1 MRCITVRRAAGL
13 SIALIL
19 LAGTAAITAAQ
30 SESQVQQGIQ
40 ALQNIQAA
48 FRSVAQRVQPT
59 VVEVNVVDVVKR
71 PVLRFESPFD
81 FFFGRRG
88 ERDSRDKEEREY
100 RRPGLGS
107 GVIVRKTGNR
117 LYVLTNNHVVSSA
130 DEITVKLIDGRVF
143 EASLVGGDEKKDL
156 ALVVFETPQSVPV
169 AVLGDSDSVEV
180 GDWALA
186 IGNPFGFESTVTVG
200 VISAV
205 GRHPIPGRRMGIFTD
220 YLQTDAAINQGN
232 SGGALVNIKG
242 QVIGIN
248 TWIASPSGGSVG
260 LGFAIPI
267 NNAKKTIDDFIT
279 KGKVEYGWLGITVG
293 NMPSEVAE
301 DLKVKGK
308 AGALVYGVFNDSPAA
323 KAGVLPGDYITHI
336 GGEAIRDSNH
346 LLSIVGNLPP
356 GKSVRF
362 DLIRDSKPK
371 GPTVKIEAR
380 AEEKEIAKQRKKIW
394 PGISVVKVTER
405 LRKQLNLS
413 RSAGEV
419 IVGVVRKG
427 SPSDIVGFRSGDIVK
442 KINGRNVRDVAEFYR
457 LLNDRSKRQLM
468 FTIFREGNEIL
479 IGLVRQ

>member
-1 MRCITVRRAAGL
+1 MQNATVRRATGL
-13 SIALIL
+13 SIGIMLI
-19 LAGTAAITAAQ
+19 AGIAAVAAAQ
-30 SESQVQQGIQ
+30 STDQVQQGIQ
-40 ALQNIQAA
+40 TLQNIQAA
-48 FRSVAQRVQPT
+48 FRSVAQKVQPT

-71 PVLRFESPFD
+71 PVFRFESPFD
-81 FFFGRRG
+81 FFFGQRG
-88 ERDSRDKEEREY
+88 DRDSKDKEEREY

-130 DEITVKLIDGRVF
+130 DEITIKLIDERVF
-143 EASLVGGDEKKDL
+143 EASLVGRDEKKDL

-169 AVLGDSDSVEV
+169 AELGDSDSAEV

-205 GRHPIPGRRMGIFTD
+205 GRRSIPGRRNGGFTD
-220 YLQTDAAINQGN
+220 YIQTDAAINQGN

-267 NNAKKTIDDFIT
+267 NNAKKAIDDLIS

-293 NMPSEVAE
+293 NMPAEVAE

-308 AGALVYGVFNDSPAA
+308 SGALVHGVFEDSPAA

-336 GGEAIRDSNH
+336 GGEDVRDPSH
-346 LLSIVGNLPP
+346 LLRIVGNLMP
-356 GKSVRF
+356 GKSIRF
-362 DLIRDSKPK
+362 DLIRDRKRK
-371 GPTVKIEAR
+371 QLNVNIEAR
-380 AEEKEIAKQRKKIW
+380 AEEKEIAKQGKKIW
-394 PGISVVKVTER
+394 PGISVVKVTDR

-413 RSAGEV
+413 RNAGEV

-427 SPSDIVGFRSGDIVK
+427 SPSDIAGIRSGDIIK
-442 KINGRNVRDVAEFYR
+442 RINGRDVRDVAEFYK
-457 LLNDRSKRQLM
+457 LLNDTSKRRLM
-468 FTIFREGNEIL
+468 FTIFRKGNEIL

>member
-1 MRCITVRRAAGL
+1 MKGFTVRRAASL
-13 SIALIL
+13 SIGMILIV
-19 LAGTAAITAAQ
+19 GIGAIAAAQ
-30 SESQVQQGIQ
+30 SANQVQQGIQ

-48 FRSVAQRVQPT
+48 FRSVAQKVQPT
-59 VVEVNVVDVVKR
+59 VVEINVVDVVKR
-71 PVLRFESPFD
+71 PVFRFESPFD
-81 FFFGRRG
+81 FFFGQRG
-88 ERDSRDKEEREY
+88 ERDPKVKEEREY

-107 GVIVRKTGNR
+107 GVIVRKTGSR

-143 EASLVGGDEKKDL
+143 EASLVGRDEKKDL

-169 AVLGDSDSVEV
+169 AVLGDSDSAEV

-205 GRHPIPGRRMGIFTD
+205 GRRSIPGMRIGGFTD
-220 YLQTDAAINQGN
+220 YMQTDAAINQGN

-267 NNAKKTIDDFIT
+267 NNAKKAIDDLIS

-308 AGALVYGVFNDSPAA
+308 SGALVYGVFKESPAA
-323 KAGVLPGDYITHI
+323 KAGVLPGDYVTQI
-336 GGEAIRDSNH
+336 GGEDIRDSSH
-346 LLSIVGNLPP
+346 LLRIVGNLAP
-356 GKSVRF
+356 GKSIRF
-362 DLIRDSKPK
+362 DLIRDSKQK
-371 GPTVKIEAR
+371 QLNVNIEAR
-380 AEEKEIAKQRKKIW
+380 AEETEIAKQRKKIW
-394 PGISVVKVTER
+394 PGISVVKATDR

-419 IVGVVRKG
+419 IVGVVRRG
-427 SPSDIVGFRSGDIVK
+427 SPSDIAGIRSGDIVK
-442 KINGRNVRDVAEFYR
+442 KINGSDVRDVAEFYKF
-457 LLNDRSKRQLM
+457 LNETSKRQIM
-468 FTIFREGNEIL
+468 FTIFRKGNEIL
-479 IGLVRQ
+479 IGLVR